1 MQKILRVIALIAM
14 LNFFAFLYGDLI
26 IGGDAINGKIDGGK
40 FFVGDHGKYTEVTE
54 GVYRYSRFHT
64 LSLFVTHPLG
74 MVAGLI
80 SLWRKDPS
88 ITNNNKRLNYIF
100 FGIAVAIM
108 FGGVVIGLPN
118 LSLWLF
124 PLVMITYML
133 LSLRD
138 ANRQK
143 ARGDRTSD
151 PH

>member
-1 MQKILRVIALIAM
+1 MQKILRVIALVAM
-14 LNFFAFLYGDLI
+14 VNFFAFWYGALI
-26 IGGDAINGKIDGGK
+26 IGGDAINGKEDGGK

-54 GVYRYSRFHT
+54 GVYRYSRFHA

-80 SLWRKDPS
+80 SLWRKEPS

-143 ARGDRTSD
+143 ARADRTSD